1 MGESHSDPLLNF
13 AFSTCDLNC
22 LSASFLISKMATKL
36 LLQDY
41 FENRDSEFTKSQH
54 VLTVCQAL
62 GYSKE

>member
-1 MGESHSDPLLNF
+1 MGESHSDSLLKF
-13 AFSTCDLNC
+13 AFPSCYLNC
-22 LSASFLISKMATKL
+22 LSASFLISKMGIKL